1 MSSGSAAVTL
11 RLFGPLRNAVGQRE
25 VQLPCAGGTIGET
38 LLRLADEWGDCVRPF
53 IFDKQGNQVRSL
65 ILLLNDEPVGDSK
78 ATVVHAGD
86 VVSVLLPLAGG

>member
-25 VQLPCAGGTIGET
+25 VQLPCAGATVTET
-38 LLRLADEWGDCVRPF
+38 LARLAKEWGDSVRPF
-53 IFDKQGNQVRSL
+53 IFDRQGNQMRSL
-65 ILLLNDEPVGDSK
+65 ILLVNDEPVEDSK
-78 ATVVHAGD
+78 LTVVHGGD